1 MCHRF
6 CSNSYRLK
14 LLAST
19 TKRTILGGMKN
30 DNIRNIYT
38 IYSFIGSIIY
48 GILII
53 TVGQILVK
61 MMFSWDVSITET
73 VTDLITEP
81 FWTAINILPF
91 WLLGLN
97 LSFWIYKN
105 KKWPLYLI
113 FILGFVPLTFLYLD
127 GYYGFEEGM
136 QQQAWTWAALA
147 MGFMVFF
154 AIAWSLFL
162 SFLIFIISWIIA
174 LINKITNK

>member
-1 MCHRF
+1 MSEKSDKVR
-6 CSNSYRLK
+6 Y
-14 LLAST
+14 
-19 TKRTILGGMKN
+19 
-30 DNIRNIYT
+30 IYS

-73 VTDLITEP
+73 ITNLVVAP
-81 FWTAINILPF
+81 SWTAIFILPF

-105 KKWPLYLI
+105 KKWPLYVI

-127 GYYGFEEGM
+127 GYYGFEESM
-136 QQQAWTWAALA
+136 QQQAWTWGALA
-147 MGFMVFF
+147 MGFMWFF
-154 AIAWSLFL
+154 AIAWSLFV
-162 SFLIFIISWIIA
+162 SFLIFLVAWIIT
-174 LINKITNK
+174 IKNNITHQK

>member
-1 MCHRF
+1 MSEESDKVR
-6 CSNSYRLK
+6 Y
-14 LLAST
+14 
-19 TKRTILGGMKN
+19 
-30 DNIRNIYT
+30 IYS

-61 MMFSWDVSITET
+61 MMFSWGVSIAET
-73 VTDLITEP
+73 VTNLIAEP
-81 FWTAINILPF
+81 SWTAIDILPF

-127 GYYGFEEGM
+127 GYYSFEESM
-136 QQQAWTWAALA
+136 QQQAWTWGALA

-162 SFLIFIISWIIA
+162 SFLIFIISGIIV
-174 LINKITNK
+174 LINKINNK